1 MADVVARQQKM
12 ITVFLGILTTI
23 VVLAV
28 FKTQSDVVLP
38 IVIAMLLAR
47 LFEPSIRWLSGKGIP
62 KGIGLLVTLVGAGAL
77 LASIALVLGLCA
89 QQVAAVLP
97 NYTDKA
103 DAMLQG
109 AAESVR
115 SLMAKVGADTG
126 QLDMSHGIDPDT
138 IISVLTAGFGGA
150 LGFLSNAILILFLML
165 MIIGGSQSI
174 AKGVEKGYGPQR
186 LAKGQEF
193 MQTVDKKVQQFLVSQ
208 TIVNLI
214 TGIVTYIILAAFG
227 LDLAFVFAVLTFF
240 LSYIP
245 AIGGLVSQLLPILM
259 AFLQFDSGGKIG
271 AMVAV
276 LLVGNLLID
285 RVVGPK
291 IMGKSLSMSPL
302 VVFVAFIL
310 FTWLWGTIG
319 ALIAVPATA
328 IIKVAFEKSANLKPV
343 AYMMEE

>member
-1 MADVVARQQKM
+1 MSDVAVRQQKM

-28 FKTQSDVVLP
+28 FKTQSEVVLP
-38 IVIAMLLAR
+38 IVIAILLAR
-47 LFEPSIRWLSGKGIP
+47 IFEPSIRWLNSKGIP

-77 LASIALVLGLCA
+77 LASIAIVLGLCA
-89 QQVAAVLP
+89 QQVASVLP

-109 AAESVR
+109 AADSVR
-115 SLMAKVGADTG
+115 GLLTRFGADTG
-126 QLDMSHGIDPDT
+126 QMDLKHGIDPDT

-165 MIIGGSQSI
+165 MIIGGTQSI
-174 AKGVEKGYGPQR
+174 AKGVEKGYGSKR

-193 MQTVDKKVQQFLVSQ
+193 MTSVDKKVQQFLISQ

-214 TGIVTYIILAAFG
+214 TGVATYIILAAFG

-245 AIGGLVSQLLPILM
+245 AIGGLVSQLLPVLM
-259 AFLQFDSGGKIG
+259 AFLQFDSGGTIG

-276 LLVGNLLID
+276 LFGVNLLID

-302 VVFVAFIL
+302 VVFLAFIL

-328 IIKVAFEKSANLKPV
+328 ILKVAFEKSDALRPI

>member
-1 MADVVARQQKM
+1 MSDVAVRQQKL
-12 ITVFLGILTTI
+12 ITVFLGILTII

-28 FKTQSDVVLP
+28 FKTQSEVVLP
-38 IVIAMLLAR
+38 IVIAILLAR
-47 LFEPSIRWLSGKGIP
+47 IFEPSIRWLNSKGIP

-77 LASIALVLGLCA
+77 LASIAIVLGLCA

-97 NYTDKA
+97 HYTDKA

-109 AAESVR
+109 AADSVR
-115 SLMAKVGADTG
+115 GLLTRMGADTG
-126 QLDMSHGIDPDT
+126 QMDLKHGITPDT
-138 IISVLTAGFGGA
+138 IIAVLTTGFGGA

-174 AKGVEKGYGPQR
+174 AKGVERGYGPKR
-186 LAKGQEF
+186 LAKGQAF
-193 MQTVDKKVQQFLVSQ
+193 MSSVDKKVQQFLISQ

-214 TGIVTYIILAAFG
+214 TGVATYIILASFG

-245 AIGGLVSQLLPILM
+245 AIGGLVSQLLPIFM
-259 AFLQFDSGGKIG
+259 ALLQFDSGGTIG

-276 LLVGNLLID
+276 LFGVNLLID

-302 VVFVAFIL
+302 VVFLAFIL

-328 IIKVAFEKSANLKPV
+328 ILKVAFETSDGLRPI